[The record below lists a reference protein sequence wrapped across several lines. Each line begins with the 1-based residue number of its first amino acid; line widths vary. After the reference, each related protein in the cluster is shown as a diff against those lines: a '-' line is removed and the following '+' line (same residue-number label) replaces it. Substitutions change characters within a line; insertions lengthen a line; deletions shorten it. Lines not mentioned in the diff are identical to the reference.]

1 MNTTN
6 KIGAKKTF
14 DVKTITVLAVLSAIA
29 YVVASVVR
37 IPLVP
42 AAGFL
47 GYEPKDV
54 ILVIAGFIYGPLAP
68 LAMITVIALLEGVTT
83 SFLGPVGIPM
93 NFIASSAFAIP
104 ASIIYSKRRTLSGA
118 AIGLGVGTIFTTVFM
133 MLWNYILT
141 PVLMGWPREQ
151 VVAILVPGIMP
162 FNLIKGIL
170 NSAFALMLY
179 KPIKKALEK
188 SRLLP
193 DTSASGQG
201 SFKKSLGVIIGSG
214 FVILTCALV
223 VIISFRY
230 A

>member
-1 MNTTN
+1 MNTTTN
-6 KIGAKKTF
+6 TKKTF
-14 DVKTITVLAVLSAIA
+14 DTKTIAVLALLTAIA
-29 YVVASVVR
+29 YILASIIR

-54 ILVIAGFIYGPLAP
+54 LLVIAGFIYGPLAP
-68 LAMITVIALLEGVTT
+68 LAMITIIAILEGVTT

-93 NFIASSAFAIP
+93 NFIASAAFNIP
-104 ASIIYSKRRTLSGA
+104 AAMIYAKRRTLSGA
-118 AIGLGVGTIFTTVFM
+118 AIGLAVGTIATTAFM

-170 NSAFALMLY
+170 NSALAMLLY
-179 KPIKKALEK
+179 KPTRKALEE
-188 SRLLP
+188 SRMIPQKPL
-193 DTSASGQG
+193 TNEKA
-201 SFKKSLGVIIGSG
+201 KANWWVIIISA
-214 FVILTCALV
+214 FILLTCALV
-223 VIISFRY
+223 VFISFRY